1 MTTNE
6 RTTWPAFR
14 SCGVRIDAVP
24 LHDAAR
30 MIVDGRFE
38 GGAPVQRLHA
48 VVGIE
53 ATTQLA
59 QVLEQGHAESAR
71 WDAAHLDR
79 QAAWADHMTERV
91 YGPDLMQL
99 VLERGQASGLRHYLY
114 GSTPEV
120 LAALQNTIAARWPD
134 ALIAGVESPPFRA
147 ITDSE
152 LRQSVAR
159 AQDVGADVVW
169 VGMGTPAQ
177 DTISRR
183 MAEIAPATYVAVGAA
198 FDFIGG
204 TKKQAPQWMQRSGLE
219 WSYRM
224 ATEPKR
230 LWRRYLI
237 GNATF
242 AAAPTP

>member
-1 MTTNE
+1 MT
-6 RTTWPAFR
+6 
-14 SCGVRIDAVP
+14 V
-24 LHDAAR
+24 
-30 MIVDGRFE
+30 
-38 GGAPVQRLHA
+38 
-48 VVGIE
+48 
-53 ATTQLA
+53 
-59 QVLEQGHAESAR
+59 
-71 WDAAHLDR
+71 
-79 QAAWADHMTERV
+79 RV

-99 VLERGQASGLRHYLY
+99 VLEPGLASGFRHYLY

-134 ALIAGVESPPFRA
+134 ALIAGVESPKFRA

-169 VGMGTPAQ
+169 VCMGTPAP
-177 DTISRR
+177 DTIGRR

-204 TKKQAPQWMQRSGLE
+204 MKKQAPQWMQRSGLG

-230 LWRRYLI
+230 LLRRYLI

-242 AAAPTP
+242 AVGIAGHGARVQPRRGDA